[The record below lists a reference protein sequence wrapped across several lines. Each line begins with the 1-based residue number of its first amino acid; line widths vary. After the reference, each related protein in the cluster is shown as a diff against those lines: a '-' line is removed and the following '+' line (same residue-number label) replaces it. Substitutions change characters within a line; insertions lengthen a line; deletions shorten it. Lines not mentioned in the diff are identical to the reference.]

1 MNFLFPSQRG
11 LHGQHQSRFS
21 RRPGLRNSAPSQPAA
36 TDDPLHQQ
44 ILSKEIDSQEESPL
58 LSLFPPEIRAKIFT
72 FVLSD
77 YEDTS
82 ASYNV
87 DTCYSRPSYFAP
99 RKTSTELLRT
109 CRAIYRET
117 WFLPFILA
125 EQTHWLSAA
134 DRAPPGYSPWHSV
147 PKLRQLIPEIT
158 RQLAQDKVEIE
169 SLHAFAQMYRVE
181 EGGLADLLRTP
192 GLHPRQLSLTIR
204 HTDWWYWENDQ
215 PLRFEAEWIND
226 VSRAMSPSTRQFR
239 IELESLERKKDQIDT
254 IGKHIAEHWFFKKSD
269 GSVLYA
275 DVSGKCHEVSRW
287 VGTSTW
293 HDKRWTRDENAD
305 GKLDYYIL
313 TITFESEL
321 ALTRRGGVVSETAKS
336 NAENVFYQHIPVILG
351 KAPEV
356 DENTDDEFHEFSHF
370 QNLPL
375 PDEEDSEDNI

>member
-1 MNFLFPSQRG
+1 MNFLF
-11 LHGQHQSRFS
+11 QSSEGPRFS
-21 RRPGLRNSAPSQPAA
+21 RRRGLRNSAPSQP
-36 TDDPLHQQ
+36 TTPIIPLHQRL
-44 ILSKEIDSQEESPL
+44 LSKEADSQEESPL
-58 LSLFPPEIRAKIFT
+58 FSLFPPEIRAKIFT

-77 YEDTS
+77 YEDTNALYHS
-82 ASYNV
+82 

-117 WFLPFILA
+117 WFLPFILT

-134 DRAPPGYSPWHSV
+134 DRAPPSYDDWRSV
-147 PKLRQLIPEIT
+147 LKLKQLLPEIT
-158 RQLAQDKVEIE
+158 RQLGQDKVEIE
-169 SLHAFAQMYRVE
+169 SLHVFAQMYRVE
-181 EGGLADLLRTP
+181 QDGLAELLSTP

-204 HTDWWYWENDQ
+204 HTDWWYWEDDQ
-215 PLRFEAEWIND
+215 ALRFEAEWINQ
-226 VSRAMSPSTRQFR
+226 VSRAMSPSTREFR

-287 VGTSTW
+287 TGTSTW
-293 HDKRWTRDENAD
+293 HNKRWTRDENIN

-321 ALTRRGGVVSETAKS
+321 ALVRRGGVVSETAKS
-336 NAENVFYQHIPVILG
+336 NAGNLLHQHIPVNLG
-351 KAPEV
+351 AAEV
-356 DENTDDEFHEFSHF
+356 VQPVSPLFGFHV
-370 QNLPL
+370 QMAMPL
-375 PDEEDSEDNI
+375 PSESSDEDL